1 MFHNPDENEENSSD
15 VKERGRKL
23 IKQYEEAQQNPDQI
37 NNENTSSINKKDN
50 SQNTISPKKTPII
63 FGAQTN
69 ESSEAKNDQESQ
81 NELNDS
87 NNDDNNNEEED
98 VDIDDLIKEM
108 NKIDNSGEEDNIE
121 DIIGELKEVV
131 DNSEEEEPANIS
143 EDLNEANISD
153 ILKKYG
159 ADNSEK
165 GDDINL
171 PKSNVGKYWKF
182 PK

>member
-1 MFHNPDENEENSSD
+1 
-15 VKERGRKL
+15 
-23 IKQYEEAQQNPDQI
+23 
-37 NNENTSSINKKDN
+37 
-50 SQNTISPKKTPII
+50 
-63 FGAQTN
+63 
-69 ESSEAKNDQESQ
+69 
-81 NELNDS
+81 
-87 NNDDNNNEEED
+87 
-98 VDIDDLIKEM
+98 M

-121 DIIGELKEVV
+121 DIIGELKEGV

-171 PKSNVGKYWKF
+171 PKSNVGKY
-182 PK
+182 